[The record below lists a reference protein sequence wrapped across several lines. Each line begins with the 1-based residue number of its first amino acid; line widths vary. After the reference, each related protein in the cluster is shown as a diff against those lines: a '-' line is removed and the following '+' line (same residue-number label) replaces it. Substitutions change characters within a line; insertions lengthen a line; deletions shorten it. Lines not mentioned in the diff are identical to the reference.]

1 MLLRVMQTSSL
12 GRREF
17 LASGAIFLS
26 APALAQRP
34 PQRVVVVMCD
44 GFGVEYMEQSH
55 MPVLAKWR
63 EGGLFCR
70 VTGTMPSVTNANNA
84 SICCGVL
91 PDQHGITGNSYFD
104 ERSGREEYME
114 TADLLLSPTL
124 FQRAKKQGV
133 KSALLSS
140 KKKTTTLLPHG
151 ADLILS
157 AEIPTQDWVK
167 RLGPAPD
174 IYSREIN
181 YWLMTAAI
189 DLLKNRRDLGCLYIH
204 TTDYPMHT
212 WPPEAQ
218 ESKDHLARLDQ
229 LFGEAAA
236 AAPDAAFLLTAD
248 HGMNYKTHCWDLEKA
263 CARRG
268 TPIRIAISVE
278 RDRYP
283 KHHRGHGGVAWV
295 YCNRPNDIDSVAQTL
310 SGLKGVE
317 AILTRS
323 EASKRYHLMAS
334 RIGDLVV
341 LGDRDTAFGQLE
353 GESEPLPPEY
363 RTHGSLYEM
372 DVPLIVHNT
381 QARLSAQDFQYNWH
395 LTRWLYR

>member
-1 MLLRVMQTSSL
+1 MLL
-12 GRREF
+12 
-17 LASGAIFLS
+17 S
-26 APALAQRP
+26 AKAFAQRS

-44 GFGVEYMEQSH
+44 GFGIQYMEQSH
-55 MPVLAKWR
+55 MPVLAQWR
-63 EGGLFCR
+63 ERGLFRR
-70 VTGTMPSVTNANNA
+70 VKDTMPSVTNTNNA

-114 TADLLLSPTL
+114 TADLLLAP
-124 FQRAKKQGV
+124 
-133 KSALLSS
+133 
-140 KKKTTTLLPHG
+140 G

-157 AEIPTQDWVK
+157 AETPSEYWVK
-167 RLGPAPD
+167 RMGPAPD

-181 YWLMTAAI
+181 YWLLTAAI
-189 DLLKNRRDLGCLYIH
+189 DLLKNCRDLGCLYVH
-204 TTDYPMHT
+204 TTDYPMHA
-212 WPPEAQ
+212 WPPEAAESQ
-218 ESKDHLARLDQ
+218 EHLTRLDQ
-229 LFGEAAA
+229 LLGEAAA

-248 HGMNYKTHCWDLEKA
+248 HGMNHKTRCWDLEKA

-295 YCNRPNDIDSVAQTL
+295 YCNRPNDIDVVSKTL

-323 EASKRYHLMAS
+323 EGSKRYHLMAS

-341 LGDRDTAFGQLE
+341 LGDRDTVFGQLE
-353 GESEPLPPEY
+353 AESEPLPPEY
-363 RTHGSLYEM
+363 RAHGSLYEM
-372 DVPLIVHNT
+372 DVPLIIHNAN
-381 QARLSAQDFQYNWH
+381 ARLSEKDFQYNWH
-395 LTRWLYR
+395 LARWLYS

>member
-1 MLLRVMQTSSL
+1 VN
-12 GRREF
+12 RRDF
-17 LASGAIFLS
+17 LASGAVLLG
-26 APALAQRP
+26 APALAQRT
-34 PQRVVVVMCD
+34 PQRVVVLMFD
-44 GFGVEYMEQSH
+44 GFGLEYLDQSH
-55 MPVLAKWR
+55 MPVLAQWR
-63 EGGLFCR
+63 ERGQFRR
-70 VTGTMPSVTNANNA
+70 VKGTMPSVTNANNA

-91 PDQHGITGNSYFD
+91 PEQHGITGNSYFD
-104 ERSGREEYME
+104 ERIGREEYME

-124 FQRAKKQGV
+124 FQRAKQRDV
-133 KSALLSS
+133 NSALLSC
-140 KKKTTTLLPHG
+140 KKKTTTLLSAG

-157 AEIPTQDWVK
+157 AETPTEDWVR

-181 YWLMTAAI
+181 YWLMAAAI
-189 DLLKNRRDLGCLYIH
+189 DLLKNRHDLGCLYIH

-212 WPPEAQ
+212 WPPEAK
-218 ESKDHLARLDQ
+218 ESKEYLARLDQ

-248 HGMNYKTHCWDLEKA
+248 HGMNHKTLCWDLEKA
-263 CARRG
+263 CAQRG

-283 KHHRGHGGVAWV
+283 KHHRGHGGVSWV
-295 YCNRPNDIDSVAQTL
+295 YCNRSRDLGAVSKTL

-323 EASKRYHLMAS
+323 EASRRYHLMAS

-341 LGDRDTAFGQLE
+341 LGDRETVFGDLE
-353 GESEPLPPEY
+353 SESEPLPPEY
-363 RTHGSLYEM
+363 RSHGSLHEM
-372 DVPLIVHNT
+372 DVPLIIHNA
-381 QARLSAQDFQYNWH
+381 QARLSPEEFQYNWQ
-395 LTRWLYR
+395 LARWLYS